1 MTQVYFS
8 ESLLSVFDMQSP
20 PTTQTQEKK
29 DDDDEGPMPPY
40 DEETQNLIDCKYV
53 YKTE

>member
-1 MTQVYFS
+1 MSDV
-8 ESLLSVFDMQSP
+8 QSP

-29 DDDDEGPMPPY
+29 DDEGDEVPMPPH
-40 DEETQNLIDCKYV
+40 DEETQNLIDGKYV